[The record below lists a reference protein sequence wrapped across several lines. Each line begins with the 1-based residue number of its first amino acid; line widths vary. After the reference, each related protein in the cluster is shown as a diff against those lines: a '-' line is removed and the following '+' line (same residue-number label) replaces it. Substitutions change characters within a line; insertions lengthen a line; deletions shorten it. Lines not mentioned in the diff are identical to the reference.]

1 MNNLLQK
8 VDPEFAQI
16 LKKELNRQVNEISL
30 IASENYV
37 SDAVLEATGSIFTNK
52 YAEGYPGK
60 RYYGGCQFMDEVENL
75 AIERVKQLFGAEH
88 VNVQPHSGSQANMA
102 VFMAMLKPGD
112 TILGMGLSNGGHL
125 THGHPVNFSGM
136 IYNAISYGVDEN
148 GLLDYDQI
156 EELALEHKP
165 KIIIAGASAYS
176 RVIDF
181 ERFQKIADKSGAYFM
196 ADVAHIAGL
205 ISTGLHPNPVPFADF
220 VTSTTHKT
228 LRGPRGGLIMCK
240 EKYADKIDKSV
251 MPGIQGGPLMH
262 IIAAKAVAFKE
273 ALKPEFKTYQE
284 QVIKNSKLMAN
295 TFKENGF
302 RIVSQTTDNHMFLLD
317 LTNKEINGKDCEKL
331 LEKAGIYAN
340 RNTVPN
346 DQQKPW
352 IGSGIRIGTPAITTK
367 GFKENE
373 VRELAQIMVEI
384 IELKE
389 VTQDHIDRV
398 RTLNSFCLNAL
409 VSKVNQLSV

>member
-1 MNNLLQK
+1 MNKKFPQDL
-8 VDPEFAQI
+8 EFELI
-16 LKKELNRQVNEISL
+16 LSKELARQVNEVSL

-37 SDAVLEATGSIFTNK
+37 SDAVLAAAGSIFTNK

-60 RYYGGCQFMDEVENL
+60 RYYGGCQYMDEIENL
-75 AIERVKQLFGAEH
+75 AIKRVKELFGAEH

-102 VFMAMLKPGD
+102 VFMSILKPGD
-112 TILGMGLSNGGHL
+112 TILGMNLAEGGHL
-125 THGHPVNFSGM
+125 THGHPVNFSGS
-136 IYNAISYGVDEN
+136 IYNAIAYGVDEN
-148 GLLDYDQI
+148 GLIDYDKV

-196 ADVAHIAGL
+196 ADMAHIAGL
-205 ISTGLHPNPVPFADF
+205 VATGLHPNPVPYADF

-228 LRGPRGGLIMCK
+228 LRGPRGGIIMCK
-240 EKYADKIDKSV
+240 QKYADKIDKSV

-262 IIAAKAVAFKE
+262 IISAKAVAFKE

-284 QVIKNSKLMAN
+284 QVVKNSKLMAN

-302 RIVSQTTDNHMFLLD
+302 KIISQTTDNHMFLVD
-317 LTNKEINGKDCEKL
+317 LSNKDLNGKECEKL
-331 LEKAGIYAN
+331 LEKAGVYVN
-340 RNTVPN
+340 RNTIPN

-352 IGSGIRIGTPAITTK
+352 IGSGIRVGTPAITTK

-373 VRELAQIMVEI
+373 VRELTQIMVEI
-384 IELKE
+384 IETKE
-389 VTQDHIDRV
+389 VKQDHIDRV
-398 RTLNSFCLNAL
+398 KTLNSFCLDAL
-409 VSKVNQLSV
+409 VGKFNHLSV